1 MNKILLMFAVIGA
14 MERVAPVNSAPAN
27 HDTHVLKTAAQHT
40 LHALNQSIVLL
51 ELSHMVR
58 YITSYVLRIYL

>member
-1 MNKILLMFAVIGA
+1 MFAVIGA
-14 MERVAPVNSAPAN
+14 MKRVAPVNSAEAN
-27 HDTHVLKTAAQHT
+27 HDILVLKAAAQYK